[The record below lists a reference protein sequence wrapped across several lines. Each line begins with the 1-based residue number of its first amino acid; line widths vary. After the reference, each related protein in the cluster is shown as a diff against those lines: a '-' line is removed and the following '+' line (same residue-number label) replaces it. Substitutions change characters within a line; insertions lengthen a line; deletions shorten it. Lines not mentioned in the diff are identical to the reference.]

1 MNRTLRHSLFL
12 GLVLAFA
19 APLYAQEL
27 QELKGRIIGEKCFQ
41 HGKVGECYLRW
52 AEPMGLWTE
61 DGEFY
66 PIDLS
71 ASDSVDQTRLDK
83 GFGREVEA
91 QGRIVDGERIELVQ
105 LTVLNPRGKREF
117 FKG

>member
-1 MNRTLRHSLFL
+1 MNRSIRRILIL
-12 GLVLAFA
+12 GLALALA

-27 QELKGRIIGEKCFQ
+27 QALKGRIIGEKCFQ
-41 HGKVGECYLRW
+41 RGKIGECYLKW

-61 DGEFY
+61 EGAFY
-66 PIDLS
+66 RIDLS
-71 ASDSVDQTRLDK
+71 APDAVDQTRLDK

-91 QGRIVDGERIELVQ
+91 QGRIVDDERIELVQ